1 MKKQRAKRKD
11 CLDVPRDCKQCGDE
25 FLAKSSEIRRGSG
38 KFCSKKC
45 YVAYKLTN
53 NAMVQVEC
61 QTCGKAMKMYQVQAK
76 SRRFCSSECS
86 AESQRNTVT
95 CKCKLCGKEF
105 ESWKSNARQ
114 FCSRKCSAKGQGRK
128 ERPPAKRIV
137 CQACGKVFLVEE
149 FNRDRKYCTHKCA
162 TDSLRKSDIQKARRR
177 GKEHL
182 QWALAVLK
190 RDKKCVRCGAIE
202 NLQAHHVKHWK
213 KCPEKRFDVENG
225 ATLCVYCHHAQ
236 HPNIPLKNFVA
247 VGGVSVRY
255 CVVCESAYVSRSKVQ
270 RACSRKCGARLT
282 ADGRLSKKKRN
293 LDQ

>member
-1 MKKQRAKRKD
+1 MPRKKTKVQ
-11 CLDVPRDCKQCGDE
+11 CCCKQCGNA
-25 FLAKSSEIRRGSG
+25 FGVWISEIARGGG
-38 KFCSKKC
+38 KFCSKQC

-76 SRRFCSSECS
+76 SRRFCSTECS
-86 AESQRNTVT
+86 AESRRSTVT
-95 CKCKLCGKEF
+95 RECQLCGKEF
-105 ESWKSNARQ
+105 ESWASNARK
-114 FCSRKCSAKGQGRK
+114 FCSRKCSAKGQGHK
-128 ERPPAKRIV
+128 EGPPAKRVV
-137 CQACGKVFLVEE
+137 CQTCGKVFLVEA
-149 FNRDRKYCTHKCA
+149 FNRDRKFCTHKCA

-182 QWALAVLK
+182 QWALAVMK
-190 RDKKCVRCGAIE
+190 RDKKCVRCGATE

-236 HPNIPLKNFVA
+236 HPNIPLKNFIA

-255 CVVCESAYVSRSKVQ
+255 CIVCESAYVSRSKEQ

-282 ADGRLSKKKRN
+282 ADRRVRKK
-293 LDQ
+293 QMEQE